1 MFTFDQL
8 AGFIAVAEELHFGRA
23 AERLNMTQPP
33 LSRQIQKLEKIIG
46 AELLERDNRKVTLTS
61 AGEAF
66 LDEARRLMALA
77 ERAPVTARRIASG
90 RSGVLRV
97 GFTAASGF
105 SILGPLLGEL
115 AAIIPDVDID
125 LQELVTGEQLSG
137 LLTGELDLGLAR
149 PPFDS
154 ETFDSH
160 LLYRESMVIAV
171 PAGHPLTLL
180 ARDITAEDFK
190 DEPLIMHSP
199 TQARYFYDLVV
210 RMLPIR
216 HANVVHTVS
225 QILTMVSLVA
235 AGRGLAFVPHSATLL
250 GIKDV
255 EFLPLEAGRG
265 KKWNCM
271 RCGTA
276 GSPTP
281 LWPGFCA
288 TSNSRWSDPPAQ
300 ATQHNLPLRRLR
312 PRDATKVSIH
322 IKIHLD
328 RHRRR
333 SYAGKES
340 SACRLRG
347 AHTRRTTPW
356 QSTPPRNWRTHSRKA
371 CCPSP

>member
-33 LSRQIQKLEKIIG
+33 LSRQIQKLEKIVG

-77 ERAPVTARRIASG
+77 ERAPAAARRIASG

-160 LLYRESMVIAV
+160 LLYRESMMIAV

-216 HANVVHTVS
+216 HTNVVHTVS
-225 QILTMVSLVA
+225 QILTMVSLVSA
-235 AGRGLAFVPHSATLL
+235 NRGLAFVPHSATLL
-250 GIKDV
+250 GIKGV
-255 EFLPLEAGRG
+255 EFLPLAVGDAEQVELHAI
-265 KKWNCM
+265 WN
-271 RCGTA
+271 RRIT
-276 GSPTP
+276 
-281 LWPGFCA
+281 
-288 TSNSRWSDPPAQ
+288 NPAL
-300 ATQHNLPLRRLR
+300 ARLLRDLEF
-312 PRDATKVSIH
+312 AM
-322 IKIHLD
+322 
-328 RHRRR
+328 
-333 SYAGKES
+333 E
-340 SACRLRG
+340 
-347 AHTRRTTPW
+347 
-356 QSTPPRNWRTHSRKA
+356 
-371 CCPSP
+371 